1 MIPTLQTAVYAAYP
15 NAVSIIGNDIDSLV
29 VLDTNEKSIKINQD
43 LVIITLTKLQTEY
56 EAKQQIAEA
65 TKQSA
70 LNKLAAIGLTPDEI
84 KQLLGT

>member
-84 KQLLGT
+84 KQLLGV